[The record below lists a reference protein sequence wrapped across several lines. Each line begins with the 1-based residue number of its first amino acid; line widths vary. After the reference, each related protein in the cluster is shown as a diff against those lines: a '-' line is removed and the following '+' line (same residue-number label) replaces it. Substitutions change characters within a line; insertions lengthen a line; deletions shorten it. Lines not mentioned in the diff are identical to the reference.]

1 MHDTPRV
8 ALQPVGIR
16 TFLHDAIVAGGG
28 VVSEIDDADALVWAD
43 PSDAAGLRRVLDSHP
58 GLRWVQLPW
67 AGVEPYLDVLDHD
80 RIWTAGKGVYA
91 EEVAEHALGLALACM
106 RHIAEYARAR
116 TWCAPVGTS
125 LHGARVTILGAGG
138 IATSLVRLLAPF
150 GCGITVVR
158 RTASEFRGVDRTAR
172 TDELP
177 SVLPDTDLLVLA
189 LALTPETR
197 HIIDATTLAML
208 PGNAWLVNV
217 ARGQHVHTDDLV
229 AALDT
234 GVIAGAGLDVTDP
247 EPLPE
252 GHRLWTMPR
261 CIITPH
267 VANTPEMARPVLL
280 RRVGE
285 NVRRFA
291 AGEPLLGVVDVDAG
305 Y

>member
-1 MHDTPRV
+1 MHVPRV
-8 ALQPVGIR
+8 ALQPAGVR

-28 VVSEIDDADALVWAD
+28 VVSAIEDAEALVWTD
-43 PSDAAGLRRVLDSHP
+43 PSDAPGLRRVLDSHP
-58 GLRWVQLPW
+58 LLRWVQLPW

-91 EEVAEHALGLALACM
+91 EEVAEHALALALAGM
-106 RHIAEYARAR
+106 RNIAEYARLS
-116 TWCAPVGTS
+116 TWGAPVGTS

-138 IATSLVRLLAPF
+138 ITTSLVRLLGPF
-150 GCGITVVR
+150 ACRVTVVR
-158 RTASEFRGVDRTAR
+158 RRASEFHGVERTAR
-172 TDELP
+172 THELP

-208 PGNAWLVNV
+208 PSHAWLVNV

-229 AALDT
+229 EALEHGT
-234 GVIAGAGLDVTDP
+234 IAGAGLDVADP

-261 CIITPH
+261 CIVTPH
-267 VANTPEMARPVLL
+267 VANTPEMAKPVLL